1 MKNAIN
7 TEIREL
13 HGEINYINYIGST
26 RKRQNIG
33 KTFCSHVQA
42 LNVIKLIMIIQNP
55 LLPPHNIRYN
65 DMLHNK

>member
-33 KTFCSHVQA
+33 KT
-42 LNVIKLIMIIQNP
+42 
-55 LLPPHNIRYN
+55 
-65 DMLHNK
+65 